1 MKDAFSFSSGVY
13 ISKWEIV
20 VKGVKKILQFR
31 FKSVP
36 LLCNQKGKSKM
47 KKDLMKLS
55 DAEIEEMNREI
66 EDDIFGIVLYIF
78 LLVLLWSI
86 FL

>member
-1 MKDAFSFSSGVY
+1 
-13 ISKWEIV
+13 
-20 VKGVKKILQFR
+20 
-31 FKSVP
+31 
-36 LLCNQKGKSKM
+36 
-47 KKDLMKLS
+47 MKLS